1 MSENYPSDVKLN
13 ENQDGT
19 VSFATE
25 VVATIAGLAAT
36 EVDGVASMSSP
47 SSGFADMFS
56 RKNTR
61 NFTKGVRIDLD
72 GNKVTVEIT
81 IVVEYGS
88 PVPEVARNIQENVK
102 KAIETMAGLDV
113 KSVDIH
119 VSGISFERE
128 QKANAE
134 LDAQHRK
141 MLEKT
146 AETSAEQAAPKSAK
160 PAPAEE
166 APAKPAPAEEKAPVE
181 EAIEPEEEEEEEEE
195 IEDDLDE
202 EDDDDFED
210 EIDEEEEDEEDEEA
224 EEDEEVEAEPE
235 APAEPEPVIAPRPEP
250 VVQRAPAPVV
260 QTPAQPAPEPVV
272 IAPPPIEEDN
282 YEDIEEFL
290 KDDDA

>member
-47 SSGFADMFS
+47 SSGFADMFT

-72 GNKVTVEIT
+72 GNKVAVDIT

-88 PVPEVARNIQENVK
+88 PVPDVARSIQENVK
-102 KAIETMAGLDV
+102 KAIETMSGLDV
-113 KSVDIH
+113 RSVDVH

-128 QKANAE
+128 QRANAE
-134 LDAQHRK
+134 LDEQHRK

-146 AETSAEQAAPKSAK
+146 AENTAE
-160 PAPAEE
+160 AETVTEETE
-166 APAKPAPAEEKAPVE
+166 AP
-181 EAIEPEEEEEEEEE
+181 
-195 IEDDLDE
+195 
-202 EDDDDFED
+202 
-210 EIDEEEEDEEDEEA
+210 
-224 EEDEEVEAEPE
+224 VEAEPE
-235 APAEPEPVIAPRPEP
+235 AEIEPEVEPEPEVAEAEDTFTPE
-250 VVQRAPAPVV
+250 
-260 QTPAQPAPEPVV
+260 TVV
-272 IAPPPIEEDN
+272 IEESEEDS
-282 YEDIEEFL
+282 EDPVLTPEDEAEAEE
-290 KDDDA
+290 

>member
-72 GNKVTVEIT
+72 GNKVAVDIT

-88 PVPEVARNIQENVK
+88 PVPDVARSIQENVK
-102 KAIETMAGLDV
+102 KAIETMSGLDV
-113 KSVDIH
+113 RSVDVH

-128 QKANAE
+128 QRANAE
-134 LDAQHRK
+134 LDEQHRK

-146 AETSAEQAAPKSAK
+146 AENNAE
-160 PAPAEE
+160 AETVTEETE
-166 APAKPAPAEEKAPVE
+166 AP
-181 EAIEPEEEEEEEEE
+181 
-195 IEDDLDE
+195 
-202 EDDDDFED
+202 
-210 EIDEEEEDEEDEEA
+210 
-224 EEDEEVEAEPE
+224 VEAEPE
-235 APAEPEPVIAPRPEP
+235 AEIEPEVEPEPEVAEAEGTFTPE
-250 VVQRAPAPVV
+250 
-260 QTPAQPAPEPVV
+260 TVV
-272 IAPPPIEEDN
+272 IEESEEDS
-282 YEDIEEFL
+282 EDPVLTPEDEAEAEE
-290 KDDDA
+290 